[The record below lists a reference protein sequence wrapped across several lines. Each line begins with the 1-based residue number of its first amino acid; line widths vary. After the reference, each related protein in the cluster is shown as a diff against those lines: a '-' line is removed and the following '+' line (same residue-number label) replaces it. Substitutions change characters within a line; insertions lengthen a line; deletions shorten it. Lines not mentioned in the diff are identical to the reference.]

1 MTKQMEWIVKT
12 RHLYQIIFF
21 VLFTF
26 WITATAYAFLGGARW
41 SGTIEASAEKVV
53 WEYRVIPLSLD
64 ARITDGSFEKE
75 LNELGNDGWE
85 LEALVTNQTGGY
97 YVMKKPR
104 S

>member
-1 MTKQMEWIVKT
+1 MKIQRYSKT
-12 RHLYQIIFF
+12 CCFLIL
-21 VLFTF
+21 VLFAT
-26 WITATAYAFLGGARW
+26 TTAYAFLGGVKW
-41 SGTIEASAEKVV
+41 NGTIEATAEKVV

-64 ARITDGSFEKE
+64 TRITDGSFEKE
-75 LNELGNDGWE
+75 LNDLGSEGWE